1 MEQRG
6 ILTRSPSH
14 SWACVFWTKTFQS
27 WELILVLWIFS
38 KRKLNYI
45 VMVWSRKQKS
55 TKQLEQ
61 TNKQKYGITKDIERN
76 KRPGDDKTIK
86 NPNIYCISV
95 FFFVVVFIRLRAF
108 VRADEVKKSSQ
119 RAIPDCESVWWKINY
134 WPISHSILI
143 LRMVH
148 WIFN

>member
-95 FFFVVVFIRLRAF
+95 FFPLLYSFGCVHLCVPMRWKK
-108 VRADEVKKSSQ
+108 VR
-119 RAIPDCESVWWKINY
+119 SVRF
-134 WPISHSILI
+134 PIANP
-143 LRMVH
+143 
-148 WIFN
+148 FGGN